1 MTIFHDKDGNR
12 LAITEAEALALG
24 YTYEHKMSEKV
35 NPECS
40 FMNADKLAKKVILRY
55 AEQDIAK
62 YRAEVEELKKQLAL
76 WRLSKSSEEIEQVG
90 TNPTS
95 MGGLAEPVAWMLLGL
110 EDRKP
115 KLINLQVIEHLEGTW
130 IPLYTHPAKT
140 LTDEEILALWTQK
153 NNLNGAKDVID
164 FARAILR
171 KAQDN
176 G

>member
-1 MTIFHDKDGNR
+1 
-12 LAITEAEALALG
+12 
-24 YTYEHKMSEKV
+24 MSEKV

-130 IPLYTHPAKT
+130 IPLYTHPADESFDRTASHMAGEYVSYPAKT
-140 LTDEEILALWTQK
+140 LTDDEIAKLA
-153 NNLNGAKDVID
+153 DD
-164 FARAILR
+164 ILGYQM
-171 KAQDN
+171 KVVQ
-176 G
+176 